1 LSLFPWQIY
10 SFSFGYH
17 HDSFGI
23 AMLSLVATEWCL
35 CSPAQNL
42 PFALRVFCPPYR
54 EALQFH
60 PNSELLLTAG
70 RDKTLAP
77 QCLSNQLKII
87 SKTCSNAQL
96 HMWTTH
102 VHYTYA
108 QCVCMTHA
116 SCIKHTTV
124 QTHFAQ
130 LLYIR
135 ITCTVLTPQKGSTIF
150 CSRCS
155 KVKAVVERI
164 LKHTLCLFDFAV
176 QEL

>member
-1 LSLFPWQIY
+1 MVSLQPSSEPAICFACVLSTLPQGSSI
-10 SFSFGYH
+10 SPQLRAAA
-17 HDSFGI
+17 DSR
-23 AMLSLVATEWCL
+23 SR
-35 CSPAQNL
+35 QNVS
-42 PFALRVFCPPYR
+42 ASVFVEPIDNHIQ
-54 EALQFH
+54 E
-60 PNSELLLTAG
+60 
-70 RDKTLAP
+70 
-77 QCLSNQLKII
+77 

-116 SCIKHTTV
+116 SCIKPTTV